1 MLTNAFALV
10 KRNDAFGL
18 DGFAGKAIWERG
30 VGVEAGD
37 RRVFPGSMKRLPAG
51 DDPALAVAVAVAAGH
66 PTAIDD
72 LVGVDALVEAG
83 QALEHHAHLRP
94 QAGDFFQ

>member
-1 MLTNAFALV
+1 MLTNTFALV

-51 DDPALAVAVAVAAGH
+51 DDPALPVGVAAGH

-83 QALEHHAHLRP
+83 QALEHYAHLRP
-94 QAGDFFQ
+94 QAGEFFQ

>member
-18 DGFAGKAIWERG
+18 DGFAGKAIRERG

-37 RRVFPGSMKRLPAG
+37 RRVFPRAMDRYPTS
-51 DDPALAVAVAVAAGH
+51 DDPALAVGVAAGH
-66 PTAIDD
+66 PTAVDD
-72 LVGVDALVEAG
+72 FVVVDALVEAG

-94 QAGDFFQ
+94 QAGEFFR